1 MSMGNPYLD
10 LIAQLQGGMG
20 GYMMNQAFAPPQ
32 MNQNQM
38 LAAQQGMGGR
48 NFYSPFNSPYGGF
61 RGDAGSGYAQMGPQT
76 PQSMLPFMQAM
87 GQGMQPQGFGMGQQ
101 GQMLADTGAGGNRLA
116 GTGQFPLN
124 PQSWQPQYGGGMQGR
139 MLSDLGGG
147 GNRLTNNLLPG
158 SYQPGGLSAAV
169 RAMQQGSPM
178 AGDMLRQNAGLP
190 SQVGQWSSQSQ
201 APAPQPFSPVRN
213 EGYTQAPGLQP
224 PPTPMG
230 NSFTAQNATRGMSGG
245 PNNLAIQ
252 RQQQRNNRGGFN
264 NPFGSL
270 PLGSSN
276 LATVGA
282 GSGPISASVRP
293 PDPTKNTGV
302 VGPGRPVFTTNV

>member
-101 GQMLADTGAGGNRLA
+101 MQPFAPQLA

-124 PQSWQPQYGGGMQGR
+124 PQAGG
-139 MLSDLGGG
+139 
-147 GNRLTNNLLPG
+147 
-158 SYQPGGLSAAV
+158 YQPGGLSAAV

-201 APAPQPFSPVRN
+201 APQPFSPVRN
-213 EGYTQAPGLQP
+213 EGYAQAPGLQP

-245 PNNLAIQ
+245 PNNLMLQ
-252 RQQQRNNRGGFN
+252 RQQQRNNRGVSNYQAQNFTPGGFQGN
-264 NPFGSL
+264 
-270 PLGSSN
+270 
-276 LATVGA
+276 T
-282 GSGPISASVRP
+282 ASVRP
-293 PDPTKNTGV
+293 LDPTKNTGFA
-302 VGPGRPVFTTNV
+302 G